1 MSDALHPKLRVV
13 DPHAIVHDGRPSILL
28 RDPLQLTDQAIII
41 PQQMAPLLVLCDGT
55 RDVGGLC
62 ASLAIRYGL
71 RVGESM
77 MQRLIDTLDEALLL
91 DNDRFAQAHEQ
102 VLAQY
107 HRAPFRAPASAGHS
121 YPAGASETAEML
133 NGYLDGVED
142 APLGLAEVRG
152 VVCPHIDYARGGPV
166 YAAVWKSA
174 AEAARAA
181 DLAVI
186 LGTDHYG
193 DNLLTLTR
201 QSYCTPFGVLPT
213 ARDVVDALGEA
224 IGPEMAFESELLHRG
239 EHSVELAAVWL
250 HHAREG
256 KPCDTVPV
264 LCGTFG
270 LFVRGEGDPQEEPIF
285 ERLRTA
291 LETTTAGRRVLVI
304 AAADLAHVGPAFGG
318 PPQGVMERAR
328 VSAADSELVDHI
340 CAGDADG
347 FFAAIQRKQD
357 AYNVCG
363 VPAIYAA
370 LRLLAPV
377 QGERA
382 GYQQCPAD
390 EQSTSLVSICGVLL
404 G

>member
-13 DPHAIVHDGRPSILL
+13 DPHPIVHNGRPSILL
-28 RDPLQLTDQAIII
+28 RDPLQLTDQAVVI
-41 PQQMAPLLVLCDGT
+41 PQQMAPLLVLCDGM

-71 RVGESM
+71 RVGESV

-91 DNDRFAQAHEQ
+91 DNDRFVQAQEQ

-107 HRAPFRAPASAGHS
+107 HQAPFRAPASAGRS
-121 YPAGASETAEML
+121 YPAKVGETAEML

-142 APLGLAEVRG
+142 TPSRVSDVRG

-166 YAAVWKSA
+166 YAAVWKNA

-181 DLAVI
+181 DLVVI

-213 ARDVVDALGEA
+213 AQDVVDALAEA
-224 IGPEMAFESELLHRG
+224 AGPEMAFEGELLHRC

-256 KPCDTVPV
+256 EPCDTVPV
-264 LCGTFG
+264 LCGGFG
-270 LFVRGEGDPQEEPIF
+270 PFVHGEGDPQEEPIF
-285 ERLRTA
+285 ERLRA
-291 LETTTAGRRVLVI
+291 AVESTTAGRRVLVI

-318 PPQGVMERAR
+318 TPQGVMERAR
-328 VSAADSELVDHI
+328 VSAADSELVDHM

-363 VPAIYAA
+363 LPAIYAA

-377 QGERA
+377 RGKRA
-382 GYQQCPAD
+382 GYEQCPAD

-404 G
+404 R